1 MTVPKSANPKRMV
14 ENISIFDFTLT
25 PAEVAAISA
34 LDRGAAG
41 EADALDS
48 DVFGH

>member
-1 MTVPKSANPKRMV
+1 MA
-14 ENISIFDFTLT
+14 ENIDVFDFTLS
-25 PAEVAAISA
+25 AEEIAAISG